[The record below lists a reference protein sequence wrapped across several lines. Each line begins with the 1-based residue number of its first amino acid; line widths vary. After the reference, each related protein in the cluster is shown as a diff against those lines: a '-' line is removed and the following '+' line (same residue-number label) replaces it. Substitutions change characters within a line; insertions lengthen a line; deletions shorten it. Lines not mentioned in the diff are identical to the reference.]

1 MTDLLST
8 RPAAIVFDNDGLL
21 VDSETCWHEAERL
34 LFTRRGRVYADEQ
47 RAEVFGKS
55 VPATAALL
63 AVPLGEVGNESALVE
78 EMLTAVADVIAA
90 EVRPMPGA
98 LQLLIH
104 LHGRVP
110 VAVAS
115 NSPRHLVELALD
127 RAGLRPFFEVLVS
140 RDDVS
145 AGKPAPDLYLE
156 ACARLGVDPAES
168 VAFEDSLVG
177 LASARAAGMRVVG
190 VPSMR
195 GQEFPADLVVD
206 SLADPRLF
214 SWL

>member
-1 MTDLLST
+1 MPSEWP
-8 RPAAIVFDNDGLL
+8 RPAGVVFDNDGLL

-34 LFTRRGRVYADEQ
+34 LFTRRGLAYSDEL

-55 VPATAALL
+55 VPATAALI
-63 AVPLGEVGNESALVE
+63 AGPLGEVGNESALVE

-98 LQLLIH
+98 LELLTH

-110 VAVAS
+110 IAVAS
-115 NSPRHLVELALD
+115 NSPRYLVELALG

-145 AGKPAPDLYLE
+145 AGKPAPDLYVE
-156 ACARLGVDPAES
+156 ACARLGVNPAEA

-177 LASARAAGMRVVG
+177 LASARAAGLRVVG
-190 VPSMR
+190 VPSVR

-206 SLADPRLF
+206 SLADARLL